1 MKAAFEDVVERYRQY
16 MPASGTITALARSK
30 DLFSVQEWNQV
41 FSSQEIHLE
50 SEHVWPVPRPI
61 LIA

>member
-16 MPASGTITALARSK
+16 MPTSGTITHMARSK
-30 DLFSVQEWNQV
+30 DLFSVQEWIHV
-41 FSSQEIHLE
+41 FSHGEIQLE
-50 SEHVWPVPRPI
+50 SEHVWPIQRPI